1 MSRELVDLVTV
12 IGNLSLAVSF
22 VVALIFGI
30 AQVKLMA
37 RDRRERLTLET
48 LRTFQSRE
56 VAELM
61 DFVNSSRFPKT
72 REEARALT
80 GEDNVKLVQFSQIME
95 YLGLA
100 VAEGLID
107 IDLVD
112 KSLGN
117 YVTVTWN
124 RFKGFIVATRERD
137 PYLGEYFQW
146 LAERMDERSKVHP
159 REPFYKTKTTEVRY
173 K

>member
-1 MSRELVDLVTV
+1 MDLVTV

-22 VVALIFGI
+22 LVALIFGI
-30 AQVKLMA
+30 AQVRLMA

-48 LRTFQSRE
+48 LRTFQSHE
-56 VAELM
+56 VAALM

-72 REEARALT
+72 AADAHALT
-80 GEDNVKLVQFSQIME
+80 GEDNVRLIQFSQTME

-117 YVTVTWN
+117 YVTVTWT
-124 RFKGFIVATRERD
+124 RFKPFIVPTRERD

-146 LAERMDERSKVHP
+146 LAERMDERAEAHP
-159 REPFYKTKTTEVRY
+159 REPFYKTKSTDIRY
-173 K
+173 Q